1 MLSLGTSSD
10 CILIELH
17 RRRNRTAMLV
27 LPGCQRFGH
36 TPRNKQ
42 GSSEGD
48 LYIQLAASNILWK
61 AIHYCNSA
69 IVVPALS
76 RQLPSIAFS
85 VRPATF
91 VAQSNDRTA
100 ARFGPSGEVRRMDV
114 NRVAV
119 MRIQASYRTV
129 YGTPLRLLQRRPLPS
144 RLVYYPPI
152 ADQLATAAAVL
163 YCIYCTCVCV
173 IYTCRRHAHFPGAG
187 RRSHHCRSQL
197 RCVRKTAKPCCTA
210 SPQRCRS
217 LPGTVC
223 FAPSAHLTSPRVASV

>member
-129 YGTPLRLLQRRPLPS
+129 YGTPLRLLQRRLLPF
-144 RLVYYPPI
+144 RLMHRRP
-152 ADQLATAAAVL
+152 ASHSSSSTVL
-163 YCIYCTCVCV
+163 YLLYMLLWHV
-173 IYTCRRHAHFPGAG
+173 YM
-187 RRSHHCRSQL
+187 
-197 RCVRKTAKPCCTA
+197 
-210 SPQRCRS
+210 
-217 LPGTVC
+217 
-223 FAPSAHLTSPRVASV
+223 